1 MIIDHHRQYISS
13 IFASSQATTLSLV
26 PTISAKATGKTNCL
40 SNDKTRLKIEKLTVN
55 PKSDKGWLG
64 WMGGGLTLV
73 DPSIFQINFAQSQ
86 VPILIRVV
94 IIFVFVVDFL
104 QTLILIVVPTYIM
117 ADWFFDRVAL
127 VINIGGVSNS

>member
-1 MIIDHHRQYISS
+1 
-13 IFASSQATTLSLV
+13 
-26 PTISAKATGKTNCL
+26 
-40 SNDKTRLKIEKLTVN
+40 
-55 PKSDKGWLG
+55 
-64 WMGGGLTLV
+64 MGGGLTLV